1 MSASSESP
9 SLIRNDRAAAGR
21 IAESPSPSP
30 LGSPVAPDSAQ
41 RYAARQRVRNS
52 PGGSQRSQQ
61 SSLQASLSQQFT
73 PTPSAG
79 QHGSGHSS
87 LQASLSQQFTPT
99 PSAGQ
104 HGSGHSASFRGT
116 ASGSVFGSLHSS
128 QLTSSPASPLH
139 ALPFERDTSVVEFV
153 NVTDLAAIVPALTG
167 FNSKGV
173 SKASVAQKLLS
184 KVYDIVPAE
193 SWLAKH
199 FPGQQL
205 PPELV
210 GKKVGS
216 LDVKYE
222 SPPKMDNQR
231 RFALHLC
238 VFGLSRTA
246 RDAATNGLYYDGDIE
261 ASELRAFEEA
271 CSRCA
276 LPCSQLTEF
285 LNNRPARLAELGTMH
300 DSLSGLSPKEQRSFA
315 KQVRCSAA
323 RPPEPQH

>member
-1 MSASSESP
+1 M
-9 SLIRNDRAAAGR
+9 
-21 IAESPSPSP
+21 
-30 LGSPVAPDSAQ
+30 APDSAQ

-61 SSLQASLSQQFT
+61 
-73 PTPSAG
+73 
-79 QHGSGHSS
+79 SS

-184 KVYDIVPAE
+184 KVYDILPAE

-231 RFALHLC
+231 RFAMHLC
-238 VFGLSRTA
+238 VFGLSRAA

-271 CSRCA
+271 CARCG
-276 LPCSQLTEF
+276 LPCYKLTEF
-285 LNNRPARLAELGTMH
+285 LDNRPARLAELGTMH

>member
-9 SLIRNDRAAAGR
+9 PPGRNGR
-21 IAESPSPSP
+21 IAGGRIAVSPSTAQH
-30 LGSPVAPDSAQ
+30 GSPEAPNSGQ
-41 RYAARQRVRNS
+41 RGAARQRVFNS
-52 PGGSQRSQQ
+52 PGGSQQSLQPSQQ
-61 SSLQASLSQQFT
+61 SLQLASLSQQFEQVT
-73 PTPSAG
+73 PNPSAG
-79 QHGSGHSS
+79 QHN
-87 LQASLSQQFTPT
+87 
-99 PSAGQ
+99 
-104 HGSGHSASFRGT
+104 SGHSASFRGA
-116 ASGSVFGSLHSS
+116 ASGSAFGSLHSS

-139 ALPFERDTSVVEFV
+139 ALPFERDTSVVEFL
-153 NVTDLAAIVPALTG
+153 NVTDLAAIVPTLTG

-184 KVYDIVPAE
+184 KVYEILPAE

-216 LDVKYE
+216 LNVKYE

-231 RFALHLC
+231 RFALDLC
-238 VFGLSRTA
+238 VFGLSRAA

-271 CSRCA
+271 CARCG

-285 LNNRPARLAELGTMH
+285 LDNRPARLAELGTMH

>member
-1 MSASSESP
+1 M
-9 SLIRNDRAAAGR
+9 
-21 IAESPSPSP
+21 
-30 LGSPVAPDSAQ
+30 
-41 RYAARQRVRNS
+41 
-52 PGGSQRSQQ
+52 SQQ
-61 SSLQASLSQQFT
+61 LEQVT
-73 PTPSAG
+73 PNQPAG
-79 QHGSGHSS
+79 QHD
-87 LQASLSQQFTPT
+87 
-99 PSAGQ
+99 
-104 HGSGHSASFRGT
+104 SGHSASFRGA
-116 ASGSVFGSLHSS
+116 ASGSVFGSLRSS
-128 QLTSSPASPLH
+128 QLTNSPASPLH
-139 ALPFERDTSVVEFV
+139 ALPFQRDTSVVEFV

-184 KVYDIVPAE
+184 KVYDILPAE
-193 SWLAKH
+193 SWLAKY

-222 SPPKMDNQR
+222 SPPTMDNQR

-238 VFGLSRTA
+238 VFGLSRAA

-271 CSRCA
+271 CARCG
-276 LPCSQLTEF
+276 LPCPKLTEF
-285 LNNRPARLAELGTMH
+285 LENRPARLAELGTMH